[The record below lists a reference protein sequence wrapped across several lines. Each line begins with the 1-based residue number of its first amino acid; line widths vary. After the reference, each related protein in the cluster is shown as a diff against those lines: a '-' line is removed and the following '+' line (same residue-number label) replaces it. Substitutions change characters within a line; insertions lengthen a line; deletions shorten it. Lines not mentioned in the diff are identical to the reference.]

1 MRRSTDY
8 FLSSHGGNLPLP
20 DALTRLLADPGEHA
34 AEIAVELPRAVD
46 WVVEQQ
52 IDCGVDIINDGEF
65 VKASHP
71 GTYAAYIFD
80 RISGF
85 NTVDRPAG
93 LGPKRGFSGERDLR
107 DFPGFYESGL
117 WFAGSGGPVRPGFAT
132 PGSGRHGYFK
142 SDPTKLRACTEP
154 VVYHGHDA
162 IRKDID
168 ALGKALEG
176 RSGVDGFIAALGPLS
191 TGAGTHNL
199 HYRDERDYMFAVA
212 DAVREEYKAITDAG
226 LIVQVDEPEFATT
239 WMFYPDWSVEEY
251 RAHLDFCV
259 EIINHALRGL
269 PQEQIRFHMCWGSGH
284 RPHVHDIEFR
294 HIVDKLLKVDAQAYS
309 FEASNVRHAHEYRVF
324 EDVKLPE
331 GKIIVPGVVGHFTDL
346 VEHPE
351 LVAERLVN
359 FAKLVG
365 MENVHAGTDCG
376 IGSRVGH
383 EEIVWAKLGAMS
395 EGCRIA
401 AGRMKGERRA
411 APAAA
416 EAVAAEI

>member
-1 MRRSTDY
+1 MRRSSDY

-20 DALTRLLADPGEHA
+20 DSLSTLLANARENEA
-34 AEIAVELPRAVD
+34 AIAVELPKAVD
-46 WVVEQQ
+46 WVVAQQ
-52 IDCGVDIINDGEF
+52 MDCGVDIINDGEY

-80 RISGF
+80 RVTGF

-93 LGPKRGFSGERDLR
+93 LGPKRASTAERDRR

-117 WFAGSGGPVRPGFAT
+117 WFSGSGGPVRPGFAK
-132 PGSGRHGYFK
+132 PGVSPDQIFRG
-142 SDPTKLRACTEP
+142 DPNKMRACTEP
-154 VVYHGHDA
+154 VTYHGYEA
-162 IRKDID
+162 IQKDID
-168 ALGKALEG
+168 ALKTALEG
-176 RSGVDGFIAALGPLS
+176 KSDVDGFIAALGPLS
-191 TGAGTHNL
+191 LGAGVHNL
-199 HYRDERDYMFAVA
+199 HYKDERDYMFAVA
-212 DAVREEYKAITDAG
+212 DAVREEYKAVTDAG
-226 LIVQVDEPEFATT
+226 LIVQIDEPEFATT

-251 RAHLDFCV
+251 RNHLDFCV

-269 PQEQIRFHMCWGSGH
+269 PEEQIRFHMCWGSGH

-294 HIVDKLLKVDAQAYS
+294 HIVDKLLKIDAQCYT

-324 EDVKLPE
+324 EDVKLPA
-331 GKIIVPGVVGHFTDL
+331 GKIIAPGVVGHYTDL

-359 FAKLVG
+359 YAELVG
-365 MENVHAGTDCG
+365 MENVHACTDCG

-383 EEIVWAKLGAMS
+383 AEVAWAKLRAMA

-401 AGRMKGERRA
+401 GKRMRGK
-411 APAAA
+411 
-416 EAVAAEI
+416 